1 MENNNTELLT
11 KELASFEDVGSTVIL
26 ENTPFLKSLAGA
38 YRDKLGDHYKGIMSE
53 AFVEQIN
60 LDLVDQFIQ
69 EAAYIMQASNDEI
82 LKMFFEDAQN
92 KASDMEEKDY
102 FNQVFEVAAQ
112 FP

>member
-1 MENNNTELLT
+1 MENSNTELLK

-38 YRDKLGDHYKGIMSE
+38 YRDKLSDHYKSIMSE
-53 AFVEQIN
+53 VFVERKN
-60 LDLVDQFIQ
+60 LDLVDEFIQ

-82 LKMFFEDAQN
+82 IKMFFEDAQN
-92 KASDMEEKDY
+92 KYADMEDDEY
-102 FNQVFEVAAQ
+102 FNQLFEAATQ